1 MKSKMRWLVKEIQQ
15 HDKDMQSIVLSDKIE
30 TVLCHIW
37 ARSIIAAPKN
47 HFRRRWLVALIM
59 FPIQPI
65 INVIFSFAAK
75 KFHFMKF
82 FREILLMPLDLIII
96 ITKIIGD
103 GILSKDIAKKWVV
116 KGDKIDLKFSIM
128 TKLVVVPGLALMQE
142 PYLSQSDSISA
153 LQRENTRE
161 NREKLMEKIDK
172 YWLQIACS

>member
-1 MKSKMRWLVKEIQQ
+1 
-15 HDKDMQSIVLSDKIE
+15 
-30 TVLCHIW
+30 
-37 ARSIIAAPKN
+37 
-47 HFRRRWLVALIM
+47 
-59 FPIQPI
+59 
-65 INVIFSFAAK
+65 
-75 KFHFMKF
+75 
-82 FREILLMPLDLIII
+82 MPLDLIII
-96 ITKIIGD
+96 ITEIIGD

-161 NREKLMEKIDK
+161 SREKLMEKIDK